1 MSHLTC
7 CPVVIS
13 HFLELSTF
21 HPLYCLPKRRVW
33 EQERADHHYT
43 YNIKYLETETKN
55 KVPIATLIPQN
66 SKAVGS
72 LAEETIIHSLG
83 QLFWE
88 GFSVFCQSSVCVVSV
103 HASVL
108 CYHGSPNPRF
118 SAGPPILPQGS
129 RVAESTPPNNGP
141 CTRTQTDCF

>member
-1 MSHLTC
+1 MLSCCNFTLPRAKYIPPTALLTKEK
-7 CPVVIS
+7 S
-13 HFLELSTF
+13 LRAREGRS
-21 HPLYCLPKRRVW
+21 PLHIQHQVLRDRNKKQSPDRDVN
-33 EQERADHHYT
+33 T
-43 YNIKYLETETKN
+43 TK
-55 KVPIATLIPQN
+55 LQ
-66 SKAVGS
+66 AVGS
-72 LAEETIIHSLG
+72 LAEETIIHSSG

-88 GFSVFCQSSVCVVSV
+88 GFSVFCQSSVCVLSV

-108 CYHGSPNPRF
+108 CYHGSPNPCF